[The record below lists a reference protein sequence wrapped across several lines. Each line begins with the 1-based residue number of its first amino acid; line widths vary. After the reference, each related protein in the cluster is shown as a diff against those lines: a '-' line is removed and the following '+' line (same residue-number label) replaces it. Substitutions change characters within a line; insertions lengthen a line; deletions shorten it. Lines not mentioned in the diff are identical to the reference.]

1 MRRRDVLSRRNDR
14 SVKLS
19 LLAATIALSL
29 GFWAEHALETRKLE
43 QEAASMVHEIVPAVE
58 PETIAG

>member
-1 MRRRDVLSRRNDR
+1 
-14 SVKLS
+14 VKLS

-29 GFWAEHALETRKLE
+29 GFWAEHALEMRKLE